1 MDVEFHDAA
10 IRPFH
15 FTDYNKFTLAAL
27 GSVGAAFASRS
38 TASLASTIY
47 YRPFDNWA
55 SKNDWSIQ
63 LPEGENALSIACNT
77 DTVIVSTD
85 QQYVRFLSTGGIQTG
100 IRSFG
105 GPIISLAAND
115 HYILIAYHQSGV
127 FHGNQNIA
135 YNLIK
140 DNKTVAS
147 GTLPIS
153 PNSTLTWLGFSNEGV
168 YYY

>member
-1 MDVEFHDAA
+1 M
-10 IRPFH
+10 
-15 FTDYNKFTLAAL
+15 
-27 GSVGAAFASRS
+27 
-38 TASLASTIY
+38 
-47 YRPFDNWA
+47 
-55 SKNDWSIQ
+55 
-63 LPEGENALSIACNT
+63 PEGGNALSIACNT

-100 IRSFG
+100 IRSFS

-115 HYILIAYHQSGV
+115 RYLFIAYHQSGV

-140 DNKTVAS
+140 DYKTVAS

-153 PNSTLTWLGFSNEGV
+153 PISTLTWLGFSNEGV
-168 YYY
+168 YY